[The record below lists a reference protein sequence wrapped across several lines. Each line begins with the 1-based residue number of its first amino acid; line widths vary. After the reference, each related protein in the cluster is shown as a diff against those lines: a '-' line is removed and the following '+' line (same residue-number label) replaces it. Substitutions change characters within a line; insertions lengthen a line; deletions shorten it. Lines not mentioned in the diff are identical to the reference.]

1 MIHDPALVDRL
12 SQYSASPYA
21 GDAYRAARVNLDPL
35 APSTSGGRWMPKGEV
50 AVLYASCERDGALA
64 ELAFHWSQITPF
76 PTKPAVIHFLRV
88 GVERMIRFEQLDLEK
103 LGVERARYGDI
114 NYERTQVIGAAAA
127 FLGFDGLIVPSARWR
142 CENLIL
148 FANER
153 DLSVVLEV
161 VDTEPVDL
169 RAWAAAH
176 GMIE

>member
-1 MIHDPALVDRL
+1 
-12 SQYSASPYA
+12 
-21 GDAYRAARVNLDPL
+21 
-35 APSTSGGRWMPKGEV
+35 MPKGET

-76 PTKPAVIHFLRV
+76 PTRPAVIHFLKV
-88 GVERMIRFEQLDLEK
+88 GVERIIRIEQPDLEK
-103 LGVERARYGDI
+103 LGVERARYSDV
-114 NYERTQVIGAAAA
+114 NYGRTQAVGAAAA
-127 FLGFDGLIVPSARWR
+127 FLGYDGLIVPSARWR

-153 DLSVVLEV
+153 DLSTMLEV

-169 RAWAAAH
+169 RAWARAR